1 MIQWKI
7 YKEKNIAN
15 VLMSSEQ
22 TQNGCLNYAL
32 KWGTSK
38 NLKEAHLLMKSVL
51 PFKNLIL
58 LFCKD
63 IKKDL
68 LGKSIKGYIEQTT
81 LEWSCFKVNIR
92 VMYLRTLRMRTSEW
106 YSGDRPK
113 SRQDEYRDNYI
124 RMMY

>member
-1 MIQWKI
+1 M
-7 YKEKNIAN
+7 
-15 VLMSSEQ
+15 LSSEEL
-22 TQNGCLNYAL
+22 T
-32 KWGTSK
+32 K

-63 IKKDL
+63 IKKTL
-68 LGKSIKGYIEQTT
+68 LGRSIKYYIEQTT